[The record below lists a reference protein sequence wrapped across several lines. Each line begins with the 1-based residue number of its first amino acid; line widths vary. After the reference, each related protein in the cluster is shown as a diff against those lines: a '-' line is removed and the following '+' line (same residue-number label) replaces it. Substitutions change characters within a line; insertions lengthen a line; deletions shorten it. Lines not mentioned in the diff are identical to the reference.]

1 MGDCSHRNT
10 AEKITNIASLQ
21 KNVAKHRHRNFKF
34 YLSLSAFCL
43 CLCFPITVE
52 TKNATNNKLQTG
64 LIEEAGEISLECR
77 GMNEKGAHRVLAR
90 DYFSDSDWY
99 GSDSS
104 WLFSQI
110 KIIETMKLFSAKL
123 LGPN

>member
-1 MGDCSHRNT
+1 MRGTLGDCPHRNT

-77 GMNEKGAHRVLAR
+77 GMNEKGTHRVLAR
-90 DYFSDSDWY
+90 DYFSDS
-99 GSDSS
+99 
-104 WLFSQI
+104 
-110 KIIETMKLFSAKL
+110 
-123 LGPN
+123 